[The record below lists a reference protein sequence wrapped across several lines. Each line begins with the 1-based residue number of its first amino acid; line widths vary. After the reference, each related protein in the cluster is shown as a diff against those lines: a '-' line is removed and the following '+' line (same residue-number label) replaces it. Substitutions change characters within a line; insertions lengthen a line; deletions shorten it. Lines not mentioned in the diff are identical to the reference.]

1 MKGSLEICGG
11 TIWQITHDL
20 LYHVPVQ
27 SLAQFFSW
35 WKSFLIEFTC
45 SSKLNGE
52 KQLDLR
58 NQNQIRI
65 TL

>member
-27 SLAQFFSW
+27 SLTQFFSW
-35 WKSFLIEFTC
+35 WKSFLIEFTR
-45 SSKLNGE
+45 SSKLNG
-52 KQLDLR
+52 KSL
-58 NQNQIRI
+58 IHI